1 MVRPVARF
9 LLLALRRDR
18 RVLLR
23 DLLLRLRVLPD
34 MAGGSLD
41 VVGKFVE
48 LRGTPRGAAL
58 HALQALHLVE
68 IGKNLLRDLVELRI
82 VRHEAE
88 RASCSPRA
96 SVLARPVTLATAL
109 QPRRQL
115 RRRAIRRV
123 SSCPARP
130 SSLGGGPQGFA

>member
-68 IGKNLLRDLVELRI
+68 IKNLLRDLVELRI

-109 QPRRQL
+109 QPPRQF
-115 RRRAIRRV
+115 RRRAIPAGLIM
-123 SSCPARP
+123 SC
-130 SSLGGGPQGFA
+130 